1 MKKVQ
6 VRDRCIYC
14 NGQSYIFERER
25 WCLQGDGD
33 QKYKPCPY
41 CNGTGEIA
49 TWVDLEDFAE
59 LLDQATS
66 VGPEYISPEREP
78 ITDFQ
83 DSLESSG
90 LP

>member
-1 MKKVQ
+1 MKRVQ
-6 VRDRCIYC
+6 ILDRCFHRG
-14 NGQSYIFERER
+14 GQSYIFEREG
-25 WCLQGDGD
+25 WSHHGDGHE
-33 QKYKPCPY
+33 KYKPCPC
-41 CNGTGEIA
+41 CNGTGELA
-49 TWVDLEDFAE
+49 TWIGLEDFAE

-66 VGPEYISPEREP
+66 VGLDYVSPEKDP